1 MMKQLN
7 TTKLEQTIR
16 QRVREDLEAGRVG
29 GAVLFVCQNDRVV
42 FGEAFGNKNAQEQAS
57 VGDIYRLAS
66 MTKPITA
73 VAILIQAQRG
83 LLALDD
89 AVDKFLPEF
98 SGMKVGKMNDEG
110 QIEIIGVSKEKIRI
124 RHLLTHSSGLISGA
138 LDGQFNAMTD
148 SDRKSLKT
156 AVDFYAKTALSF
168 EPFSAQ
174 AYSGI
179 AGFDVLARI
188 VEVTSGVTFDKFLQK
203 EIFEPLGMSDTA
215 FQPSEV
221 QLERMVD
228 VHNFKDGVSS
238 FEKGTP
244 GCIFFDIPSCWF
256 CGGAGLASTAEDYL
270 KFAQMLLNNG
280 RVGDRQLLDEKWIL
294 EMKTPHVPEE
304 IMPGNERWGL
314 GVRVI
319 VKEEYQYLPVGTF
332 GWSGAYGSHFWVDQE
347 NGIAAVYMKNSLYDG
362 GAGSLTGR
370 NFEQDIHEAL
380 ED

>member
-1 MMKQLN
+1 
-7 TTKLEQTIR
+7 
-16 QRVREDLEAGRVG
+16 
-29 GAVLFVCQNDRVV
+29 
-42 FGEAFGNKNAQEQAS
+42 
-57 VGDIYRLAS
+57 
-66 MTKPITA
+66 
-73 VAILIQAQRG
+73 
-83 LLALDD
+83 
-89 AVDKFLPEF
+89 
-98 SGMKVGKMNDEG
+98 MKVAKMNDEG

>member
-16 QRVREDLEAGRVG
+16 QRVRGDLEAGRVG

-270 KFAQMLLNNG
+270 KFMG
-280 RVGDRQLLDEKWIL
+280 
-294 EMKTPHVPEE
+294 EE
-304 IMPGNERWGL
+304 
-314 GVRVI
+314 
-319 VKEEYQYLPVGTF
+319 
-332 GWSGAYGSHFWVDQE
+332 A
-347 NGIAAVYMKNSLYDG
+347 
-362 GAGSLTGR
+362 
-370 NFEQDIHEAL
+370 
-380 ED
+380 